1 MHCSDLASIGLASNN
16 KARGLSFYGQS
27 RYSLMRITFFP
38 SEILDSVLIGVR
50 YLIRTLSLK
59 FVFIFAFI

>member
-38 SEILDSVLIGVR
+38 SEILDSVLIEWCM
-50 YLIRTLSLK
+50 L
-59 FVFIFAFI
+59 FD